1 MSIRCTLGFAFY
13 RNSSTEKTRDASHQR
28 IFLEKNYK
36 SIALDSHFA
45 ELSNESC
52 KAEIGNKKEKE
63 ILCKILCLQ
72 SYIIEKYNKG
82 KTSVNL
88 IN

>member
-1 MSIRCTLGFAFY
+1 MHSQFTSKNISKK
-13 RNSSTEKTRDASHQR
+13 NS
-28 IFLEKNYK
+28 K
-36 SIALDSHFA
+36 SIAWDSHFA

-52 KAEIGNKKEKE
+52 KAEIGNKKKEKE